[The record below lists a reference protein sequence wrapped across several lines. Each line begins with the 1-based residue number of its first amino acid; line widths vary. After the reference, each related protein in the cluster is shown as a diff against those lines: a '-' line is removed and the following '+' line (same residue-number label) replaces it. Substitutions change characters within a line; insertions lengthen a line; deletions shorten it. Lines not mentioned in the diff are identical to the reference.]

1 MVDRAIPCS
10 MLKSR
15 RRSRPFFFSIAR
27 GAADPPRCCTAR
39 AVITCSQMKTVWRV
53 FGYLKRY
60 PALALGTLGCAIL
73 GTLTVI
79 VFPGVTKWIIDD
91 VVRQHHPEKL
101 LPLVL
106 FAAAAFLLQH
116 LFNALRLILNN
127 TFEQRV
133 IFDLRSD
140 LYSHIQ
146 LLPLRWFDNRATGDL
161 MTRVIE
167 DGNSVERVLIDGI
180 EQGVVAI
187 LQAMIVLS
195 VMFYFNARLALLALI
210 PFPFLIAGALTYTL
224 TAHRRYRLQRRAASA
239 MNALLHD
246 NLSGI
251 RQIKSFAREK
261 EEHARFNRVS
271 DQLRHAT
278 LVVMRVWAIYSPSM
292 SMFEAIGAVI
302 VLAFGS
308 YAVLSGAMQLGDLV
322 MFLMLTAFLY
332 DPISRLHQLN
342 QLVQA
347 GRAAGERVFE
357 ILDEPIEPG
366 WIDNYAPVRVAG
378 DIRYENVHFS
388 YAEGLPALKNVS
400 LHARPG
406 ETIALVG
413 ATGAGKSTV
422 ASLLPRFY
430 ELKKGDGQIFVDGK
444 EIREYGIRALREN
457 IGLVTQESFLF
468 NGSIRENLLMGK
480 PSATDAELWR
490 AVEAANAREFIERL
504 PDKLGSVA
512 GGAGVKL
519 SVGEKQRLSIARA
532 LLKDPPILILD
543 EATASVDTATE
554 RLIQEALEHLMANR
568 TSIVIAHRLSTIVR
582 ADQILVLD
590 RGRIIE
596 RGKHEELIARGGKY
610 ARLCEQSLLETSP
623 RELAEAP
630 TETVGPVV
638 IPSEARNLSQDDE
651 ITLPM

>member
-1 MVDRAIPCS
+1 
-10 MLKSR
+10 
-15 RRSRPFFFSIAR
+15 
-27 GAADPPRCCTAR
+27 
-39 AVITCSQMKTVWRV
+39 MKTIWRV

-60 PALALGTLGCAIL
+60 PGLALGTLGCAIV
-73 GTLTVI
+73 GTLMVI
-79 VFPGVTKWIIDD
+79 VFPGVTKLIIDD

-101 LPLVL
+101 MPLVL
-106 FAAAAFLLQH
+106 FALVAFLLQH
-116 LFNALRLILNN
+116 GFNTLRIILNN

-167 DGNSVERVLIDGI
+167 DVNSVERVLIDGI

-187 LQAMIVLS
+187 LQVVIVLS
-195 VMFYFNARLALLALI
+195 VMFYVNAKLASLALI
-210 PFPFLIAGALTYTL
+210 PFPLLIAGALTYTL

-278 LVVMRVWAIYSPSM
+278 LVVMRVWAIYSPLM

-308 YAVLSGAMQLGDLV
+308 YAVLNGTMQIGDLV
-322 MFLMLTAFLY
+322 AFLMLTAFLY

-366 WIDNYAPVRVAG
+366 WIDNYTPVRVAG
-378 DIRYENVHFS
+378 DIRYENVNFS

-413 ATGAGKSTV
+413 ATGAGKSTL

-430 ELKKGDGQIFVDGK
+430 ELKEGDGQIFVDGK

-490 AVEAANAREFIERL
+490 AVEAANAHEFIERL
-504 PDKLGSVA
+504 PDKLESLVGER
-512 GGAGVKL
+512 GVKL

-532 LLKDPPILILD
+532 LLKDPPVLILD

-590 RGRIIE
+590 HGRIIE
-596 RGKHEELIARGGKY
+596 RGTHEELIGHGGKY
-610 ARLCEQSLLETSP
+610 ARLCEQSLLESP
-623 RELAEAP
+623 REMEGELADALVGRDTVEP
-630 TETVGPVV
+630 TQANG
-638 IPSEARNLSQDDE
+638 E
-651 ITLPM
+651 ISPLDRQ